1 LIKSKILLAT
11 TYHWFSTARLAM
23 AFADLDCVVEAVHPP
38 KHLLDHV
45 ASLRRSYPYHGLSP
59 LASIRAAI
67 VSAQPNLIIPCDDV
81 AALHLHHLYES
92 VERTTD
98 AESQRIRAVLEESLG
113 DSMHYPLIQSRS
125 AVAAIACSEGIPTPL
140 TDWVA
145 SDEQVGAWIEEHGLP
160 AVLKADGTSG
170 GEGVKIVRTKKE
182 ALQAF
187 RNLRS
192 PVRSH
197 IVIKRALIDRETNL
211 VKPWLQCRKRTV
223 SIQSFVTGQDA
234 NIAIACWRGKVLGSI
249 SAQVLCTSKPKG
261 PASLVRLLPDGEM
274 LRAAE
279 KIVGRL
285 KISGLCGLDFVIDEK
300 TNIPYFIE
308 LNARSTQTCHLVLG
322 NGRNLTAALYAQLAK
337 SKPREM
343 SAVTTNEIIAIFPSA
358 WLGNPACDFF
368 HAAYHDV
375 PWDEPNLVRAGMAR
389 RHRFSY
395 EAWRKIWPKLR
406 AARDRQ
412 APAERKL

>member
-1 LIKSKILLAT
+1 
-11 TYHWFSTARLAM
+11 M
-23 AFADLDCVVEAVHPP
+23 AFANFDCEVEAVHPS

-45 ASLRRSYPYHGLSP
+45 ASLGRSHPYNGLAP
-59 LASIRAAI
+59 LASIQAAI

-92 VERTTD
+92 VGRKTD
-98 AESQRIRAVLEESLG
+98 AESQKIRAVLEESLG
-113 DSMHYPLIQSRS
+113 NSEYYPLIESRN
-125 AVAAIACSEGIPTPL
+125 AVAAIARSEGIPAPHTNC
-140 TDWVA
+140 V
-145 SDEQVGAWIEEHGLP
+145 SSEEQVKAWIKERGLP

-170 GEGVKIVRTKKE
+170 GEGVKIVRTQKE

-187 RNLRS
+187 RILRS
-192 PVRSH
+192 PVRAH

-211 VKPWLQCRKRTV
+211 VRPWLQRRKRTV

-249 SAQVLCTSKPKG
+249 SAQVLCTTKPKG

-285 KISGLCGLDFVIDEK
+285 KISGLCGLDFMIDEK
-300 TNIPYFIE
+300 TNTAYFIE
-308 LNARSTQTCHLVLG
+308 INARATQTCHLVLS
-322 NGRNLTAALYAQLAK
+322 NGRNLLASLYAQLAK
-337 SKPREM
+337 SEARKMP
-343 SAVTTNEIIAIFPSA
+343 AVTTNEIIAIFPSA
-358 WLGNPACDFF
+358 WLSNPACGFF

-375 PWDEPNLVRAGMAR
+375 PWDEPKLVRAGMAR
-389 RHRFSY
+389 PHRFSY
-395 EAWRKIWPKLR
+395 ETWREIWPKLR
-406 AARDRQ
+406 AVSDKE
-412 APAERKL
+412 APTKRKL